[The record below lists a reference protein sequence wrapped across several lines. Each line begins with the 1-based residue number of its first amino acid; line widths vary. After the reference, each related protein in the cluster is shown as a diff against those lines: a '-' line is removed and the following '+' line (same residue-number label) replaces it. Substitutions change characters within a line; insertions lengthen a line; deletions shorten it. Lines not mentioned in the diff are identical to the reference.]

1 MKRLTLV
8 RHAKAD
14 RDDPSL
20 EDFERPLTK
29 RGVRDAADMA
39 TRVHRAG
46 LKPTLIISSPA
57 VRALTT
63 AKIFA
68 RELGYPA
75 ARIWHD
81 NRAYL
86 AAPATLVDVLR
97 ERGGRAG
104 HIMLFGHN
112 PGVSQLGARLAGA
125 GPYADMPTC
134 AVLALNLAVGAW
146 SELDSEPATVAWY
159 ETPKDP
165 AHG

>member
-14 RDDPSL
+14 RSDASL

-29 RGVRDAADMA
+29 RGLKDAADMA

-57 VRALTT
+57 VRALAT

-75 ARIWHD
+75 SRIWHD

-86 AAPATLVDVLR
+86 AAPSTLADLLR

-112 PGVSQLGARLAGA
+112 PGISQLAARLAGD
-125 GPYADMPTC
+125 GPHADMPTC
-134 AVLALNLAVGAW
+134 AVLALSLAVGAW
-146 SELDSEPATVAWY
+146 TELESAPATVAWY
-159 ETPKDP
+159 ETPKEP
-165 AHG
+165 SHG